1 MLDIS
6 TITGFEWDRGNN
18 QKNITKHG
26 VTNEECEHVFFNNPL
41 LIQEDTP
48 HSIKEHRWYAL
59 GKTNIDRLLF
69 ISFTLR
75 GEHLRI
81 ISARDM
87 SKKERHHYEQ
97 A

>member
-6 TITGFEWDRGNN
+6 TIEGFQWDRGNS
-18 QKNITKHG
+18 QKNITKHK
-26 VTNEECEHVFFNNPL
+26 VTNEECEQVFFNTPL
-41 LIQEDTP
+41 LIQEDAL
-48 HSIKEHRWYAL
+48 HSTREHRWYAL

-69 ISFTLR
+69 VSFTMR
-75 GEHLRI
+75 RESLRI

-87 SKKERHHYEQ
+87 SRKERHHYEQ